1 MSTDAEVPDAKS
13 PLPDLLI
20 RGGTVLDPA
29 SGFEEPSDVAICDG
43 RITAIAPDL
52 PATAG
57 EVFDARGML
66 VTPGLVD
73 LHVHAY
79 HDVNIYGFDVDP
91 ICLASGVTTAVDAGS
106 SGPVNFPGFRRF
118 VAARAETRLLAFVC
132 IAQNGVTRGEMFDLS
147 YADVEGAA
155 GAVLDHPEVGIGI
168 KVRLARSCVGE
179 GASHAREVLR
189 LAIAAGDAAQAPLMI
204 HIGETPIGLSEI
216 VDTLRPGDIVTHC
229 YTPQAEGALDAAG
242 RVRDGLLRGKAR
254 GVRFDVG
261 HASGHMSFDIVR
273 RCMAD
278 GLVPD
283 TISTDL
289 HVRNYLGDLIVDL
302 PTTVT
307 KFLALGMPLRDA
319 IAAVT
324 SGAAAAIG
332 REDLGRLE
340 VGGIAD
346 VAILELV
353 DEPLWLRDSTGAE
366 LRHDGALRA
375 RATVRAGVLHH
386 VDPGAPGLGGTR
398 ERATA

>member
-1 MSTDAEVPDAKS
+1 VSTGAEVGGAEGAI
-13 PLPDLLI
+13 PDLLI

-29 SGFEEPSDVAICDG
+29 SGFEGPADVAISDG

-52 PATAG
+52 AARGG

-118 VAARAETRLLAFVC
+118 VAAETVTRLLAFVC

-179 GASHAREVLR
+179 DASHAREVLR
-189 LAIAAGDAAQAPLMI
+189 LAIAAGEAARAPLMI
-204 HIGETPIGLSEI
+204 HIGETPISLEEI

-229 YTPQAEGALDAAG
+229 YTPQEEGALDAVG
-242 RVRDGLLRGKAR
+242 RVRASLLRGKAR

-261 HASGHMSFDIVR
+261 HASGHMSFDVVR
-273 RCMAD
+273 RCLAE
-278 GLVPD
+278 GLAPD

-289 HVRNYLGDLIVDL
+289 HLRNFLGDFIVDL
-302 PTTVT
+302 PMTVT
-307 KFLALGMPLRDA
+307 KFLALGMPLGDA

-324 SGAAAAIG
+324 SRAAATIG

-346 VAILELV
+346 VAVLDLV
-353 DEPLWLRDSTGAE
+353 DGPLRLRDSTGAE
-366 LRHDGALRA
+366 LRHDHALRA
-375 RATVRAGVLHH
+375 RATVRAGVLHR
-386 VDPGAPGLGGTR
+386 VDPRGSGAGDAE
-398 ERATA
+398 ERTTA